1 MKKESKI
8 FDSEIKYTIDFRK
21 VKYPRL
27 EFRTGQLHL
36 ILPLNYKKEKS
47 LLEKHKRWIKEKEK
61 IIKKALIDSKKK
73 KIKEKQLNELK
84 KLILKYCR
92 ENKINLD
99 KIYFRK
105 MKSKWASC
113 SIKKNLTFNTLLRY
127 LPNFLIKYVAFHEIT
142 HLKEKKHNERFWKII
157 KKEFKDYQK
166 KEKELL
172 VYWFLI
178 QKNNLK

>member
-1 MKKESKI
+1 
-8 FDSEIKYTIDFRK
+8 
-21 VKYPRL
+21 
-27 EFRTGQLHL
+27 
-36 ILPLNYKKEKS
+36 
-47 LLEKHKRWIKEKEK
+47 
-61 IIKKALIDSKKK
+61 
-73 KIKEKQLNELK
+73 
-84 KLILKYCR
+84 
-92 ENKINLD
+92 
-99 KIYFRK
+99 

-127 LPNFLIKYVAFHEIT
+127 LPNFLIKYVVFHEIT

-172 VYWFLI
+172 IYWFLI